1 MSSIVEQNLNVLA
14 PSFTMLVLEMYAVSL
29 SHNFYMTLSYNMI
42 IILVYI
48 HFESAQKFLQ
58 FQITIHTVGISGLCM
73 TTQCHRLLQLV
84 GFPFSLFLFPGFI
97 FQPCDLFAFLHHFIF
112 PVLCLLC
119 SSFLF
124 SISALRIFIL
134 AFGQKILIPF
144 LVQTS
149 CRSLHDSFEDY
160 LQ

>member
-1 MSSIVEQNLNVLA
+1 MSSIAEQNLSVLA
-14 PSFTMLVLEMYAVSL
+14 PSFTTLVLEMYAVSL

-97 FQPCDLFAFLHHFIF
+97 LQPCNLFCFFTSFHF
-112 PVLCLLC
+112 
-119 SSFLF
+119 S
-124 SISALRIFIL
+124 
-134 AFGQKILIPF
+134 
-144 LVQTS
+144 
-149 CRSLHDSFEDY
+149 RSLPPLQLISFFNISPSY
-160 LQ
+160 LHSSLWPKNTNSLPCTNFLQKSP